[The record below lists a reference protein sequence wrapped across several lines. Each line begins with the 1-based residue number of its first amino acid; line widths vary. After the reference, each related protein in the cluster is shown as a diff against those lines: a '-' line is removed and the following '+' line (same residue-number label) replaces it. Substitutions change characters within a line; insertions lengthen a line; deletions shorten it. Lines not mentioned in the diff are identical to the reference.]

1 MLCVHTL
8 DMNPT
13 VDLTHVGLPHV
24 GLTHFG
30 LTHVGVPL
38 EQVQFTSQY
47 LVMIQSTCKA
57 KQLF

>member
-13 VDLTHVGLPHV
+13 VGVTHVGVTHF

-30 LTHVGVPL
+30 VTHVGVPL
-38 EQVQFTSQY
+38 EQVQFTKPISVHDPIN
-47 LVMIQSTCKA
+47 L
-57 KQLF
+57 